1 MTSDASKLPPG
12 PGLFATFNFVRNPYI
27 FLDECARRYGDW
39 FTLRVPGVAP
49 FVFTSDPAAIREI
62 FQGDPAVFHAGK
74 ANRPLGAFM
83 GERSLLFLDGP
94 AHLHDRRLILPAFHG
109 ERMKSYAETMRSVT
123 DAEIERWPMGTPF
136 PIHPAMRGITFE
148 VIMRTVFGLQDG
160 PVASRIRETV
170 TKLFAL
176 YASRVGTL
184 FVLKAAQI
192 DLGPW
197 SPWGRVVR
205 LHREFS
211 SLLFSEI
218 RRRREAKSEA
228 RDDVLS
234 MMMEARDENG
244 APLDDDALRD
254 EMLTLLLAGFETT
267 AASLSWVI
275 NRLIANP
282 EVASRAGE
290 EVRATLSGHPLA
302 ADHVGKL
309 KYVEAII
316 NETMRL
322 DPVIPNAG
330 RELQA
335 PVTLAGRALPAGV
348 VLAPCIYLAHRRADL
363 WPEPSKFNPDRFMS
377 GRIDPYAFF
386 PFGGGT
392 RRCIGAAFATY
403 QMKIVLA
410 EILSRVELKP
420 VPGYSARIERK
431 SIALAPSEGLPVV
444 ISRSVTGEEFSPGDP
459 GPCGGR

>member
-1 MTSDASKLPPG
+1 MSSATEVTPTLCKASKLPPG
-12 PGLFATFNFVRNPYI
+12 PGFFATFNFVRNPYI
-27 FLDECARRYGDW
+27 FLDDCARRYGDW

-49 FVFTSDPAAIREI
+49 FVFTRDPNAVREI
-62 FQGDPAVFHAGK
+62 FQGDPAIFHAGK

-109 ERMKSYAETMRSVT
+109 ERMKSYADTMRSIA
-123 DAEIERWPMGTPF
+123 DAEIDRWPIGQPF
-136 PIHPAMRGITFE
+136 PIHPAMRSITFE

-160 PVASRIRETV
+160 PVASSIRETV
-170 TKLFAL
+170 QKLFAL
-176 YASRVGTL
+176 YASRAGTL
-184 FVLKAAQI
+184 FALKAAQI

-197 SPWGRVVR
+197 SPWGKAVR
-205 LHREFS
+205 LHREFT
-211 SLLFSEI
+211 SLLFDEI
-218 RRRREAKSEA
+218 RRRREAKSET

-234 MMMEARDENG
+234 MLLEARDENG

-254 EMLTLLLAGFETT
+254 EMLTLLLAGHETT

-282 EVASRAGE
+282 DVATRARE
-290 EVRATLSGHPLA
+290 EVKSVTGGEPVRAEHA
-302 ADHVGKL
+302 NKL
-309 KYVEAII
+309 RYLDAVI

-335 PVTLAGRALPAGV
+335 PVTIAGRELPAGV
-348 VLAPCIYLAHRRADL
+348 VLAPCIYLTHRRPDI
-363 WPEPSKFNPDRFMS
+363 WPEPTKFDPDRFMT
-377 GRIDPYAFF
+377 GRIDPYTFF

-410 EILSRVELKP
+410 EVLRRAELKP
-420 VPGYSARIERK
+420 VAGYTARIERR

-444 ISRSVTGEEFSPGDP
+444 MTSRD
-459 GPCGGR
+459 

>member
-1 MTSDASKLPPG
+1 MSSAADFSAPSRRSPALPPG
-12 PGLFATFNFVRNPYI
+12 PGFFATFNFVRNPFA
-27 FLDECARRYGDW
+27 FLDDCARRYGDW

-49 FVFTSDPAAIREI
+49 FVFTSDPAAVREI
-62 FQGDPAVFHAGK
+62 FQSDPAIFHAGK

-109 ERMKSYAETMRSVT
+109 ERMKSYTATMRSIA
-123 DAEIERWPMGTPF
+123 DAAIDRWPIERQF
-136 PIHPAMRGITFE
+136 AIHLAMRSITFD
-148 VIMRTVFGLQDG
+148 VIMGTVFGLG
-160 PVASRIRETV
+160 NSPLAARIRDTV

-176 YASRVGTL
+176 YASTAGTL
-184 FVLKAAQI
+184 FAVPAMRT
-192 DLGPW
+192 DLGRW
-197 SPWGRVVR
+197 SPWGRAVR

-211 SLLFSEI
+211 SLLFEEFRS
-218 RRRREAKSEA
+218 RRQEDAPE

-234 MMMEARDENG
+234 MLLRACDENG
-244 APLDDDALRD
+244 LPLDDEALRD
-254 EMLTLLLAGFETT
+254 EMLTLLLAGHETT

-275 NRLIANP
+275 NRLLANREIA
-282 EVASRAGE
+282 ERARD
-290 EVRATLSGHPLA
+290 EVRSVAGGEIEAEQIS
-302 ADHVGKL
+302 KL
-309 KYVEAII
+309 RYLEAVI

-335 PVTLAGRALPAGV
+335 AVSIAGRELPAGV
-348 VLAPCIYLAHRRADL
+348 VVAPCIYLAHRRPDL
-363 WPEPSKFNPDRFMS
+363 WTDPLKFNPDRFLT

-410 EILSRVELKP
+410 RILARVELKP
-420 VPGYSARIERK
+420 AEGYTARLERRGIAFVPSQ
-431 SIALAPSEGLPVV
+431 GLPAVAT
-444 ISRSVTGEEFSPGDP
+444 SRI
-459 GPCGGR
+459 

>member
-1 MTSDASKLPPG
+1 MSSATDLTPQLGGSSRLPPG
-12 PGLFATFNFVRNPYI
+12 PGLLATFNFVRNPFI
-27 FLDECARRYGDW
+27 FLDDCARRYGDW

-49 FVFTSDPAAIREI
+49 FVFTSDPNAICEI
-62 FQGDPAVFHAGK
+62 FQGDPAIFHAGK

-109 ERMKSYAETMRSVT
+109 ERMKSYADAMRSIA
-123 DAEIERWPMGTPF
+123 DAEIDRWPIGRPF
-136 PIHPAMRGITFE
+136 PIHPSMRAITFE

-170 TKLFAL
+170 TRLFTLYTSRAGTLFAL
-176 YASRVGTL
+176 PAL
-184 FVLKAAQI
+184 QI
-192 DLGPW
+192 DLGRW
-197 SPWGRVVR
+197 SPWGRAVR

-211 SLLFSEI
+211 ALLFDEI
-218 RRRREAKSEA
+218 RRRRDSGLET

-234 MMMEARDENG
+234 MLLQARDENG
-244 APLDDDALRD
+244 APLDDDTLRD

-275 NRLIANP
+275 NRLLSNP
-282 EVASRAGE
+282 DVTERAHAEVQSVLGGSPA
-290 EVRATLSGHPLA
+290 A

-309 KYVEAII
+309 HYLEAAI

-335 PVTLAGRALPAGV
+335 PVAIAGRELPKGV
-348 VLAPCIYLAHRRADL
+348 VVAPCIYLAHRRDDL
-363 WPEPSKFNPDRFMS
+363 WPAPLKFNPDRFLT

-410 EILSRVELKP
+410 EILSRTELAP
-420 VPGYSARIERK
+420 VPGYVAKLERR
-431 SIALAPSEGLPVV
+431 SIAFAPSEGLPVV
-444 ISRSVTGEEFSPGDP
+444 LRSRS
-459 GPCGGR
+459 